1 MRSEWNTCALLLLS
15 CLLYICRAEL
25 IYSYSHY
32 SEHCEITGVGGWLK
46 VRDTGRRGYN
56 AGNIVGFK
64 KGNGALLVETLIC
77 ETCF

>member
-1 MRSEWNTCALLLLS
+1 MRSERNTCALLFVS
-15 CLLYICRAEL
+15 GLLYICRAEL

-46 VRDTGRRGYN
+46 VRDIGRSGYS

-64 KGNGALLVETLIC
+64 KGNGPLLDETLIC